1 MKMIYLSSLR
11 RVSCAFAGGNAP
23 VTKVTKEMFS
33 HLSISQQFFN
43 ALTELSRVL
52 IADEDRA

>member
-1 MKMIYLSSLR
+1 MIYLSSLR

-23 VTKVTKEMFS
+23 VTNVTNEMFS
-33 HLSISQQFFN
+33 HFSISQQFFN

-52 IADEDRA
+52 IADDERA